1 MGRVDVHAIR
11 REQILAAA
19 EHLLARN
26 GWAGTTFADICKEAG
41 ISNGVLTYHFKDKD
55 EILLAV
61 LENVSRT
68 STDRFFSLLQE
79 QTSWHDKL
87 NLIVRSNLSST
98 EEEREMSML
107 NLHLLSLAAQRPEI
121 AKRLRQTYAYSI
133 QRAQV
138 EIEQAIE
145 QGQVKRRDP
154 AAIAAVIQMLVI
166 GMSFGSLMFD
176 LTVPDEQIIDE
187 VLTLLRCYLGTA
199 DEEQEKK

>member
-19 EHLLARN
+19 ERLLARK

-61 LENVSRT
+61 LEKVSRA
-68 STDRFFSLLQE
+68 SNDRFFSLLQE
-79 QTSWHDKL
+79 QTSWLDKL
-87 NLIVRSNLSST
+87 DLIVRSTLSST

-121 AKRLRQTYAYSI
+121 AQRLRQMYASSM
-133 QRAQV
+133 QRAQA

-145 QGQVKRRDP
+145 QGQVKRHD
-154 AAIAAVIQMLVI
+154 AAAVASVIQMLVM
-166 GMSFGSLMFD
+166 GMSFGSLILD
-176 LTVPDEQIIDE
+176 LTVPTEQLMDEA
-187 VLTLLRCYLGTA
+187 LTLLRCYLGMD
-199 DEEQEKK
+199 DEEQEQR